1 MISKQNYTAFTTM
14 EGDDTGYSV
23 RGFDPNL
30 MVPNE
35 PVYKTK
41 SSEEKKKKGLENF
54 MDTDSDDDI
63 DKVANRGID

>member
-1 MISKQNYTAFTTM
+1 MIAKQQYQAYVTM

-30 MVPNE
+30 MVPDE

-41 SSEEKKKKGLENF
+41 SNEETKKKGLENF
-54 MDTDSDDDI
+54 MDTD
-63 DKVANRGID
+63 KVAERSID